1 MNVLVKLAWS
11 QLRRNPMR
19 SGWTVAAIVLSTA
32 LTTMVATFVVCTH
45 GMLEGMLGKGYG
57 QYGQTYVVLLGV
69 PAVVLGLMVAVM
81 AIVVITNVFRI
92 SARERMQELGLLKC
106 VGATPR
112 QIGQCILYEGVLFAV
127 LGIPLGML
135 VGLGLSALG
144 IAVVNNGFDAL
155 NALSHI
161 MLNKLTFHLEWRVSP
176 PALGISALVSFVTVL
191 VSAWRPAHQAAK
203 ASAVENV
210 QGATAI
216 RLPKYE
222 SLFTKAAMR
231 LFGAE
236 GWMAAQNLSR
246 NRQTFRATQTALAV
260 GIVLFVLLGFLQQQ
274 AGAVEA
280 LLTPRG
286 GFNVTADYQS
296 AYDEAEGTL
305 AVPITAAE
313 GEAICKELAAFEGDE
328 IWGVG
333 TDYDQYDVTVPA
345 NALTQEAITLKALGD
360 AKAYSFEVELIVLDS
375 THYKAMCKNAGVAEG
390 SVLLLNHEVLNL
402 KGHATDIVPFKEGL
416 HTLTLEAAD
425 GTTKT
430 VPVAALVPQSDIPEA
445 LFYPNTNPV
454 RLIVPEGTVR
464 GYTWQTHAK
473 DVDGLIEYARTVLA
487 AHYPTDPDSYM
498 KDGYS
503 ARVYETADYY
513 QVMNITIM
521 IALIMIAC
529 FSVMLMLIG
538 LTNVVSTLS
547 TNVLMRGGE
556 MAVLQSVGMTPEGVE
571 KMLALESILCAL
583 KAIVI
588 GIPIGLVLTVLC
600 NLPLR
605 AMLPVPYEFPMAAVV
620 AASGG
625 VLALTW
631 GITKLAGHKWRNHT
645 IIEHIRRVR

>member
-1 MNVLVKLAWS
+1 MLIKLAWS

-32 LTTMVATFVVCTH
+32 LTTMVATFVVCAH

-57 QYGQTYVVLLGV
+57 QYGQTYTVLLGI
-69 PAVVLGLMVAVM
+69 PALVLGLMVAVM

-112 QIGQCILYEGVLFAV
+112 QIGQCILYEGVLLAAV
-127 LGIPLGML
+127 GIPLGIL
-135 VGLGLSALG
+135 AGLGLSAIG
-144 IAVVNNGFDAL
+144 IAVVNNGLDAL

-161 MLNKLTFHLEWRVSP
+161 MIKKLTFHLTWTVSP
-176 PALGISALVSFVTVL
+176 PALVASAAVSFVTVL
-191 VSAWRPAHQAAK
+191 VSAWRPAQQAAK

-210 QGATAI
+210 QGARTI
-216 RLPKYE
+216 RLPKHE
-222 SLFTKAAMR
+222 SLFTKAASK

-236 GWMAAQNLSR
+236 GWLAAQNLSH
-246 NRQTFRATQTALAV
+246 NRQTFRATVTALAV

-274 AGAVEA
+274 ADAVEA
-280 LLTPRG
+280 LVTPRG
-286 GFNVTADYQS
+286 DFNVTADYQS
-296 AYDEAEGTL
+296 AYEETEGTL
-305 AVPITAAE
+305 AAPITAQE
-313 GEAICKELAAFEGDE
+313 GEAITKELAAFEGDE
-328 IWGVG
+328 VWGVG
-333 TDYDQYDVTVPA
+333 TDYETFDVTLPA
-345 NALTQEAITLKALGD
+345 EALTKDALTLKELGE
-360 AKAYSFEVELIVLDS
+360 AEAYTFDVELILLDNN
-375 THYKAMCKNAGVAEG
+375 HYQAMCKKAGVPEG

-402 KGHATDIVPFKEGL
+402 EGHATDIVPFNEKL
-416 HTLTLEAAD
+416 RTLTLKAID

-430 VPVAALVPQSDIPEA
+430 VPIAAMVPQEDIPDA

-454 RLIVPEGTVR
+454 RLVVPEGTVR
-464 GYTWQTHAK
+464 GYTWQVYAK
-473 DVDGLIEYARTVLA
+473 DVDGLVAHARTVLD

-521 IALIMIAC
+521 IALLMIAC
-529 FSVMLMLIG
+529 FSAMLMLIG

-556 MAVLQSVGMTPEGVE
+556 MAVLQSVGMTPEGVG
-571 KMLALESILCAL
+571 KMLALESILCAV

-588 GIPIGLVLTVLC
+588 GVPIGIALTMLI

-605 AMLPVPYEFPMAAVV
+605 AMLPVPYEWPLVSIGV
-620 AASGG
+620 ASAGII
-625 VLALTW
+625 ALTW
-631 GITKLAGHKWRNHT
+631 GITKLAGRKWRKQN

>member
-1 MNVLVKLAWS
+1 MLVKLAWS

-32 LTTMVATFVVCTH
+32 LTTMVASFVVCAH

-57 QYGQTYVVLLGV
+57 QYGQTYLGLLGV

-112 QIGQCILYEGVLFAV
+112 QIGQCILYEGVLLAV
-127 LGIPLGML
+127 IGIPLGIL
-135 VGLGLSALG
+135 AGLGLSAIG
-144 IAVVNNGFDAL
+144 IAVVNNGLDAL

-161 MLNKLTFHLEWRVSP
+161 MIKKLTFHLTWTVSP
-176 PALGISALVSFVTVL
+176 LALGISALVSFVTVL
-191 VSAWRPAHQAAK
+191 VSAWRPAYLAAK
-203 ASAVENV
+203 ASVAENV
-210 QGATAI
+210 QGTRAI
-216 RLPKYE
+216 RVPTHE
-222 SLFTKAAMR
+222 SVFSKAASQ

-236 GWMAAQNLSR
+236 GWLAAQNLSR

-260 GIVLFVLLGFLQQQ
+260 GLVLFILLGFLQQQ
-274 AGAVEA
+274 ADAVEA

-305 AVPITAAE
+305 AAPISAAE
-313 GEAICKELAAFEGDE
+313 GEAITKELAAFEGDE
-328 IWGVG
+328 VWGTGV
-333 TDYDQYDVTVPA
+333 DYETFDVTLPA
-345 NALTQEAITLKALGD
+345 EALTKDALTLKALGNGKQHTFD
-360 AKAYSFEVELIVLDS
+360 VELIVLDRA
-375 THYKAMCKNAGVAEG
+375 HYEGMCKQAGVPEG

-402 KGHATDIVPFKEGL
+402 KGHATDIVPFKETL
-416 HTLTLEAAD
+416 HALTLETAD
-425 GTTKT
+425 GSTKT
-430 VPVAALVPQSDIPEA
+430 VSIAAMVPQEDIPDA

-454 RLIVPEGTVR
+454 RLVVPEGTVR
-464 GYTWQTHAK
+464 GYSWQTNAK
-473 DVDGLIEYARTVLA
+473 DVDGMVNHARTVLD

-503 ARVYETADYY
+503 VRVYETADYY

-521 IALIMIAC
+521 IALLMIAC
-529 FSVMLMLIG
+529 FSAMLMLIG

-571 KMLALESILCAL
+571 KMLGLESILCAV

-588 GIPIGLVLTVLC
+588 GVPIGIALTMLI

-605 AMLPVPYEFPMAAVV
+605 AMLPVPYEWPLASIVV
-620 AASGG
+620 ASVGIIG
-625 VLALTW
+625 LTW
-631 GITKLAGHKWRNHT
+631 GITKLAGHKWRTHN
-645 IIEHIRRVR
+645 IIEHIRRMG

>member
-1 MNVLVKLAWS
+1 MNVLAKLAFS

-32 LTTMVATFVVCTH
+32 LTTMVATFVVGAH
-45 GMLEGMLGKGYG
+45 GMLESVLGEGYG
-57 QYGQTYVVLLGV
+57 QYGQTYTVLLGI
-69 PAVVLGLMVAVM
+69 PALVLGGMVAVM
-81 AIVVITNVFRI
+81 AIVVITNVFRV

-106 VGATPR
+106 VGATPH
-112 QIGQCILYEGVLFAV
+112 QIGQCILYEGVLLAIV
-127 LGIPLGML
+127 GIPLGML
-135 VGLGLSALG
+135 AGLGLSAIA
-144 IAVVNNGFDAL
+144 IAVVNTGFDAL

-161 MLNKLTFHLEWRVSP
+161 MINKLTFHLDWTVSP
-176 PALGISALVSFVTVL
+176 VALLASAVVSFVTVL

-210 QGATAI
+210 QGVSTV
-216 RLPKYE
+216 RLPKHE
-222 SLFTKAAMR
+222 SLLTKVATP

-236 GWMAAQNLSR
+236 GWMASQNLSR
-246 NRQTFRATQTALAV
+246 NRQTFRATETALVV

-274 AGAVEA
+274 ADAVEA
-280 LLTPRG
+280 LVTPRG
-286 GFNVTADYQS
+286 DFNVTADYQS
-296 AYDEAEGTL
+296 AYDETDGTL
-305 AVPITAAE
+305 AAPITAQE
-313 GEAICKELAAFEGDE
+313 GEAITKELAAFEGDE
-328 IWGVG
+328 VWGVG
-333 TDYDQYDVTVPA
+333 TDYETFDVTVPA
-345 NALTQEAITLKALGD
+345 EAVTKDARTLKELGEAED
-360 AKAYSFEVELIVLDS
+360 YTFDVELILLDNI
-375 THYKAMCKNAGVAEG
+375 HYRAMCKDAGVPEG

-402 KGHATDIVPFKEGL
+402 KGHATDIVPFNEKL
-416 HTLTLEAAD
+416 HTLTLKAND

-430 VPVAALVPQSDIPEA
+430 VPLAAMVPQEDIPDA

-454 RLIVPEGTVR
+454 RLVVPEGTVR

-473 DVDGLIEYARTVLA
+473 DVDGMVDHARTVLA

-521 IALIMIAC
+521 IALVLIAC
-529 FSVMLMLIG
+529 FSTMLMLIG

-571 KMLALESILCAL
+571 KMLGLESLLCAV
-583 KAIVI
+583 KAIGVGVPI
-588 GIPIGLVLTVLC
+588 GIALTVFI

-605 AMLPVPYEFPMAAVV
+605 AMFPVPYAFPLVAVMV
-620 AASGG
+620 ASGA
-625 VLALTW
+625 VFAITW
-631 GITKLAGHKWRNHT
+631 GITKLAGHKWRKQN